1 MKLLEALAESNFKI
15 YTNYECNYELILQ
28 ILSYYNVIAEILV
41 KKKDL
46 KKKKII
52 TIVNTQT
59 LMHTLNFYMHTLNFF
74 SQQML
79 LHPLKHFPTN
89 VAASIEM
96 ENNGS
101 FEMQNLKSGQKWQ
114 KEVIL
119 AITSNCQNYLF
130 LPLSDTINLFNSL
143 FFNRACSNYLHNQQ
157 LFLLNNSM
165 PTNKM
170 Q

>member
-1 MKLLEALAESNFKI
+1 
-15 YTNYECNYELILQ
+15 
-28 ILSYYNVIAEILV
+28 
-41 KKKDL
+41 
-46 KKKKII
+46 
-52 TIVNTQT
+52 
-59 LMHTLNFYMHTLNFF
+59 MHTLNFYMHTLNFF

-101 FEMQNLKSGQKWQ
+101 FEMRNLKSGQKWQ

-130 LPLSDTINLFNSL
+130 LPLLPTFQVSHFKRTIVLHFNG
-143 FFNRACSNYLHNQQ
+143 CSNICWEMFQWMQQ
-157 LFLLNNSM
+157 HLLGKEVQCVHIEVQCVHQSLSVYYCY
-165 PTNKM
+165 
-170 Q
+170 

>member
-1 MKLLEALAESNFKI
+1 MYRFWNFKI
-15 YTNYECNYELILQ
+15 YTNYKCNYELFLQ
-28 ILSYYNVIAEILV
+28 ILSYYNVIAEISV
-41 KKKDL
+41 KKRL
-46 KKKKII
+46 I
-52 TIVNTQT
+52 TILNTQT
-59 LMHTLNFYMHTLNFF
+59 LMHTLNFYMYTLNFF

-101 FEMQNLKSGQKWQ
+101 FEMRNLKSGQKWQ

-130 LPLSDTINLFNSL
+130 LPLSDTINLFNSS
-143 FFNRACSNYLHNQQ
+143 FSNRACSNYKSNFRITGH
-157 LFLLNNSM
+157 LNM
-165 PTNKM
+165 I
-170 Q
+170 